1 MQARREV
8 EESDHTLAERTA
20 AAEQDLGPWN
30 PAAVSG
36 SDSGEWKDAGVKRR
50 ARSRSPDSRRGS
62 KKAPHHGG
70 RGGGGRGERR
80 QEQQQ
85 GTSLWQRW
93 PGRWPRQQRWP
104 FWQQP
109 PLGFSGVV
117 GGQPAEVVADF
128 GSTNTFMTSRR
139 GAMPEWA
146 ASP

>member
-1 MQARREV
+1 MTNCHRTVSSWRGTCICITELAEMQARCEV

-70 RGGGGRGERR
+70 RGGEPLAAVAGAVAAAAAVAVLATTAARVFRRCRRTACGGLD
-80 QEQQQ
+80 QE
-85 GTSLWQRW
+85 
-93 PGRWPRQQRWP
+93 P
-104 FWQQP
+104 
-109 PLGFSGVV
+109 
-117 GGQPAEVVADF
+117 
-128 GSTNTFMTSRR
+128 
-139 GAMPEWA
+139 
-146 ASP
+146 

>member
-85 GTSLWQRW
+85 GTVKCTICDQAHHMYDCPRW
-93 PGRWPRQQRWP
+93 PADIPRKGRA
-104 FWQQP
+104 
-109 PLGFSGVV
+109 SGS
-117 GGQPAEVVADF
+117 GGRGGGRGSSGGRF
-128 GSTNTFMTSRR
+128 GNNRR
-139 GAMPEWA
+139 
-146 ASP
+146 